1 VPELD
6 PRWFSFN
13 TKQGQCPACEGTGV
27 EGGAEALEEEGPYD
41 VCTACA
47 GSRLSPVPRG
57 VRIAGGTYQQTTARS
72 VAKALERART
82 WRFEGKNATIAEAP
96 LGELIRRLSFVDEVG
111 LGYLALDRP
120 AATLSG
126 GEMQR
131 LRLSAQLGSGLTGA
145 LYVLD
150 EPTIGLHPRDT
161 RRLLANLRQLA
172 DMGSTVLVVEHDAE
186 TIRAADHVVDLG
198 PGGGRNG
205 GHVVVEGPAAEV
217 LNDPR
222 SPTAQALKETGRLV
236 RPVRPMADAWIELSG
251 ARAHNLRNVT
261 FRVPV
266 GRMCVVAGVSGSGK
280 STLVR
285 HVFYAAL
292 RRALKLVAPEPG
304 EFDAITGTKAVR
316 RALAVDQSPIG
327 RTPRSV
333 PATFLGVWDEV
344 RKLFA
349 SLPEAKT
356 RGYTPAR
363 FSFNTPS
370 AKAAKGAKGGKG
382 NKSQAGGGRCP
393 VCEGQGTIIAEMPF
407 LPDVV
412 APCDACSGA
421 RFEPST
427 LEIRYQGLSVGDVL
441 RLPAEDAARI
451 FANHRRI
458 AKPLATLADLG
469 VGYLQI
475 GQGSNTLSGGEA
487 HRLRLAAELTAGSA
501 HEPTVYVLDEPTT
514 GLHLSDVRR
523 LLTVFERLVERG
535 DTLVIVEH
543 HPDVIASAD
552 WVIELGP
559 EAGEKGGRV
568 VFEGE
573 PRKLARAKT
582 ATGKVLGASDEA
594 RSRPTAVP

>member
-1 VPELD
+1 
-6 PRWFSFN
+6 
-13 TKQGQCPACEGTGV
+13 
-27 EGGAEALEEEGPYD
+27 
-41 VCTACA
+41 
-47 GSRLSPVPRG
+47 
-57 VRIAGGTYQQTTARS
+57 
-72 VAKALERART
+72 
-82 WRFEGKNATIAEAP
+82 
-96 LGELIRRLSFVDEVG
+96 
-111 LGYLALDRP
+111 
-120 AATLSG
+120 
-126 GEMQR
+126 
-131 LRLSAQLGSGLTGA
+131 
-145 LYVLD
+145 
-150 EPTIGLHPRDT
+150 
-161 RRLLANLRQLA
+161 
-172 DMGSTVLVVEHDAE
+172 
-186 TIRAADHVVDLG
+186 DHVIDLG

-205 GHVVVEGPAAEV
+205 GHVVVEGPAAAV
-217 LNDPR
+217 LSDPR
-222 SPTAQALKETGRLV
+222 SPTAKALEETARLA
-236 RPVRPMADAWIELSG
+236 RPARPMADAWIELTG
-251 ARAHNLRNVT
+251 ARAHNLRDVT

-292 RRALKLVAPEPG
+292 RRALGLVAPEPG
-304 EFDAITGTKAVR
+304 PYGALRGTKAVR

-344 RKLFA
+344 RRLFA
-349 SLPEAKT
+349 SLPDAKT
-356 RGYTPAR
+356 RGFTPAR

-370 AKAAKGAKGGKG
+370 AKAAGVAKGEKGARGAKGRKA
-382 NKSQAGGGRCP
+382 SRAAGGRCP
-393 VCEGQGTIIAEMPF
+393 ACEGQGTIIAEMPF

-412 APCDACSGA
+412 ALCDACSGG

-427 LEIRYQGLSVGDVL
+427 LEVRYQGLSIGDVL
-441 RLPAEDAARI
+441 RMPAQDAAQF
-451 FANHRRI
+451 FAHHPKI
-458 AKPLATLADLG
+458 ARPLATLADLG

-514 GLHLSDVRR
+514 GLHLSDVKR
-523 LLTVFERLVERG
+523 LLGVFERLVERG

-552 WVIELGP
+552 WVVELGP
-559 EAGEKGGRV
+559 EAGEKGGRI

-582 ATGKVLGASDEA
+582 ATGTVLGAA
-594 RSRPTAVP
+594 PVAPVL